1 MRLGRIGFDQVA
13 GFLKGGLAAAANR
26 ESESDVSHND
36 SLIVSTDRLSPH
48 VAAERLASSQPPL
61 AIDVRSPRE
70 RAEKWIADTAHN
82 PLNALRAAALVLPRD
97 RPLLVFCA
105 GGYRS
110 SMAASLLQRDGF
122 TNVSELAGG
131 IAAWEAAG
139 LPVSRGG

>member
-26 ESESDVSHND
+26 GAESDASHND
-36 SLIVSTDRLSPH
+36 GLIVSTDRLSPD
-48 VAAERLASSQPPL
+48 VAAQRLASAQPPL
-61 AIDVRSPRE
+61 AIDVRSPGE
-70 RAEKWIADTAHN
+70 RAEKWIADTTHR
-82 PLNALRAAALVLPRD
+82 PLNSLRTAALVLPRD

-139 LPVSRGG
+139 LPVSRG